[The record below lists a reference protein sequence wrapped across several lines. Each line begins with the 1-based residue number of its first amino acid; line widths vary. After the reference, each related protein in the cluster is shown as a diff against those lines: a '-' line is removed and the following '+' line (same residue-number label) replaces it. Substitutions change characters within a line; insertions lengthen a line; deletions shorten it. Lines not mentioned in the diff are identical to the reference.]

1 MINPTYH
8 PKRSS
13 MLRIVGAAIT
23 VLLLTACA
31 PTTLNGGPSAGH
43 LQSSDAVK
51 APGSIPQTLQQSV
64 PLPRPKATAK
74 TETYSV
80 VVNNVKVQDLLFA
93 LARDAKLNV
102 DIHPGIIGS
111 VTLNAIDQTLPQ
123 LLTRISKQVDMRFEL
138 DGPNLAVMPD
148 TPYLHTYRVDYVNL
162 TRDMKGNMDVASQVS
177 STTSGTG
184 QATGVGQSGTGTNSS
199 LGISIAAKNH
209 FWENLEKNLKD
220 ILRETDKILPEGS
233 SETTIEAN
241 AQRVAKAST
250 AQSTTNPSGTGNL
263 GLGAV
268 GQQAGTVANTAQDS
282 TVVRTSTFRE
292 AASVIVNSEAGIVS
306 VRATSKQHQYVQR
319 FLNTLLQSLHRQVL
333 IEATIVEVSLS
344 ENNQQGIDWSR
355 LRSASGTGFEI
366 IQTGASVVGNA
377 IEIGYK
383 NPASALGN
391 ISATVK
397 LLDTF
402 GTVKILSSPK
412 LSVLNNQTAVLKVV
426 DNLVYFTIS
435 SSTNQNA
442 NNTTTTYTTTLN
454 SVPVGLVL
462 NVTPQISDSES
473 IILNI
478 RPSISRRYAWADDP
492 NPDLKKLDIKNQVP
506 VIRTREMDSMIR
518 ISNGNI
524 AVMGGLMEDTL
535 ENNDSSIPGVSS
547 IPLFGNL
554 FQNRDDTRRKTEL
567 VVFLRPTVVRDA
579 DIRGDFAA
587 YEKHLAK
594 DDFFDETAGPQNT
607 DFSATKRSQ
616 P

>member
-1 MINPTYH
+1 
-8 PKRSS
+8 
-13 MLRIVGAAIT
+13 MLRIVGATFTA
-23 VLLLTACA
+23 LLLVACA
-31 PTTLNGGPSAGH
+31 PTTLSGGPSAGH
-43 LQSSDAVK
+43 LQANDATK
-51 APGSIPQTLQQSV
+51 ATGTIPQPVQQSV
-64 PLPRPKATAK
+64 PLPRPKAAVK

-80 VVNNVKVQDLLFA
+80 VVNNVNVHDLLFA

-102 DIHPGIIGS
+102 DIHPGISGT

-123 LLTRISKQVDMRFEL
+123 LLTRISKQIDMRFEL

-148 TPYLHTYRVDYVNL
+148 TPFLRTYRVDYVNL

-177 STTSGTG
+177 STTNAAG
-184 QATGVGQSGTGTNSS
+184 QATAVGQSGTGTNSS
-199 LGISIAAKNH
+199 LGIAIAAKNH

-241 AQRVAKAST
+241 AQRTAKATT
-250 AQSTTNPSGTGNL
+250 AQSTTNPAGTGNM
-263 GLGAV
+263 GLGIA
-268 GQQAGTVANTAQDS
+268 GQQAGSIANTAQDS
-282 TVVRTSTFRE
+282 TIVKTSTFRE

-306 VRATSKQHQYVQR
+306 VRATNKQHQYVQHY
-319 FLNTLLQSLHRQVL
+319 LSTLLRSLHRQVL

-377 IEIGYK
+377 LEIGYQ
-383 NPASALGN
+383 NPDSALGN

-492 NPDLKKLDIKNQVP
+492 NPDLKKLDIKNQIP

-524 AVMGGLMEDTL
+524 AVMGGAD
-535 ENNDSSIPGVSS
+535 G
-547 IPLFGNL
+547 
-554 FQNRDDTRRKTEL
+554 RHRRKQRHIHSWSL
-567 VVFLRPTVVRDA
+567 YGPIVWQTVPKS
-579 DIRGDFAA
+579 G
-587 YEKHLAK
+587 
-594 DDFFDETAGPQNT
+594 
-607 DFSATKRSQ
+607 
-616 P
+616 

>member
-1 MINPTYH
+1 
-8 PKRSS
+8 
-13 MLRIVGAAIT
+13 MLRIVGAT
-23 VLLLTACA
+23 VTALLLTACA
-31 PTTLNGGPSAGH
+31 PTTLSGGPSAGH

-51 APGSIPQTLQQSV
+51 APGNIPQTLQQSV

-102 DIHPGIIGS
+102 DIHPGITGS

-177 STTSGTG
+177 STASGTG

-233 SETTIEAN
+233 SETTIDAN
-241 AQRVAKAST
+241 AQRTARAAI
-250 AQSTTNPSGTGNL
+250 AQSTTNPSGTGNM
-263 GLGAV
+263 GLGIA
-268 GQQAGTVANTAQDS
+268 GQQAGSVANTTQDS

-306 VRATSKQHQYVQR
+306 VRATSKQHQYVQQ

-355 LRSASGTGFEI
+355 LRSVSGTGFEI

-383 NPASALGN
+383 NPDSALGN

-492 NPDLKKLDIKNQVP
+492 NPDLKKLDIKNQIP

-535 ENNDSSIPGVSS
+535 ENNDSSIPGVSRV
-547 IPLFGNL
+547 PLFGNL

-579 DIRGDFAA
+579 DIRGDFAG

>member
-1 MINPTYH
+1 
-8 PKRSS
+8 
-13 MLRIVGAAIT
+13 MLRIVGAAST
-23 VLLLTACA
+23 ALLLTACA
-31 PTTLNGGPSAGH
+31 PTTLSGGPSAGH
-43 LQSSDAVK
+43 LQASDAVK
-51 APGSIPQTLQQSV
+51 TTGTIPQPVQQSV
-64 PLPRPKATAK
+64 PLPRPKAAVT

-80 VVNNVKVQDLLFA
+80 VVNNVNVHDLLFA

-102 DIHPGIIGS
+102 DIHPGISGT

-123 LLTRISKQVDMRFEL
+123 LLTRISKQIDMRFEL

-148 TPYLHTYRVDYVNL
+148 TPFLNTYRVDYVNL

-177 STTSGTG
+177 STTTGTG

-199 LGISIAAKNH
+199 LGISISAKNH

-220 ILRETDKILPEGS
+220 ILRETDKILPDGS

-241 AQRVAKAST
+241 AQRTAKATT
-250 AQSTTNPSGTGNL
+250 AQSTMNPSGTGNL
-263 GLGAV
+263 GLGVA
-268 GQQAGTVANTAQDS
+268 GQQAGSVANNTQDS

-306 VRATSKQHQYVQR
+306 VRATSKQHQYVQQY
-319 FLNTLLQSLHRQVL
+319 LDTLLSSLHRQVL

-377 IEIGYK
+377 LEIGYK
-383 NPASALGN
+383 NPDSAIGD

-412 LSVLNNQTAVLKVV
+412 LAVLNNQTAVLKVV

-462 NVTPQISDSES
+462 NVTPQISTSES

-492 NPDLKKLDIKNQVP
+492 NPDLKKLDIKNQIP
-506 VIRTREMDSMIR
+506 VIRTREMDSMLR

-535 ENNDSSIPGVSS
+535 ENNDSAIPGASS
-547 IPLFGNL
+547 VPLLGNL
-554 FQNRDDTRRKTEL
+554 FNNRDDTRRKTEL
-567 VVFLRPTVVRDA
+567 VVFLRPTVVKDA
-579 DIRGDFAA
+579 DIRGDFSD
-587 YEKHLAK
+587 YERHLPKA
-594 DDFFDETAGPQNT
+594 DFFDETAGPRSNG
-607 DFSATKRSQ
+607 FSDTKRSQ

>member
-1 MINPTYH
+1 
-8 PKRSS
+8 

-138 DGPNLAVMPD
+138 EGPNLAVMPD

-473 IILNI
+473 SILNI

>member
-1 MINPTYH
+1 
-8 PKRSS
+8 
-13 MLRIVGAAIT
+13 MLRIVGAT
-23 VLLLTACA
+23 VTALLLTACA
-31 PTTLNGGPSAGH
+31 PTTLSGGPSAGH

-51 APGSIPQTLQQSV
+51 APGNIPQTLQQSV

-80 VVNNVKVQDLLFA
+80 VVNSVKVQDLLFA

-102 DIHPGIIGS
+102 DIHPGITGS

-177 STTSGTG
+177 STASGTG

-233 SETTIEAN
+233 SETTIDAN
-241 AQRVAKAST
+241 AQRTARAAI
-250 AQSTTNPSGTGNL
+250 AQSTTNPSGTGNM
-263 GLGAV
+263 GLGIA
-268 GQQAGTVANTAQDS
+268 GQQAGSVANTTQDS

-306 VRATSKQHQYVQR
+306 VRATSKQHQYVQQ

-355 LRSASGTGFEI
+355 LRSVSGTGFEI

-383 NPASALGN
+383 NPDSALGN

-492 NPDLKKLDIKNQVP
+492 NPDLKKLDIKNQIP

-535 ENNDSSIPGVSS
+535 ENNDSSIPGVSRV
-547 IPLFGNL
+547 PLFGNL

-579 DIRGDFAA
+579 DIRGDFAG

-594 DDFFDETAGPQNT
+594 DDFFDETAGPKST
-607 DFSATKRSQ
+607 DLSDTKRSQ

>member
-1 MINPTYH
+1 
-8 PKRSS
+8 
-13 MLRIVGAAIT
+13 MLRIVGATFTA
-23 VLLLTACA
+23 LLLVACA
-31 PTTLNGGPSAGH
+31 PTTLSGGPSAGH
-43 LQSSDAVK
+43 LQANDATK
-51 APGSIPQTLQQSV
+51 ATGTIPQPVQQSV
-64 PLPRPKATAK
+64 PLPRPKAAVK

-80 VVNNVKVQDLLFA
+80 VVNNVNVHDLLFA

-102 DIHPGIIGS
+102 DIHPGISGT

-123 LLTRISKQVDMRFEL
+123 LLTRISKQIDMRFEL

-148 TPYLHTYRVDYVNL
+148 TPFLRTYRVDYVNL

-177 STTSGTG
+177 STTNAAG
-184 QATGVGQSGTGTNSS
+184 QATAVGQSGTGTNSS
-199 LGISIAAKNH
+199 LGIAIAAKNH

-241 AQRVAKAST
+241 AQRTAKATT
-250 AQSTTNPSGTGNL
+250 AQSTTNPAGTGNM
-263 GLGAV
+263 GLGIA
-268 GQQAGTVANTAQDS
+268 GQQAGSIANTAQDS
-282 TVVRTSTFRE
+282 TIVKTSTFRE

-306 VRATSKQHQYVQR
+306 VRATNKQHQYVQHY
-319 FLNTLLQSLHRQVL
+319 LSTLLRSLHRQVL

-377 IEIGYK
+377 LEIGYQ
-383 NPASALGN
+383 NPDSALGN

-492 NPDLKKLDIKNQVP
+492 NPDLKKLDIKNQIP

-524 AVMGGLMEDTL
+524 AVMGGLMEDTV
-535 ENNDSSIPGVSS
+535 ENNDTSIPGASTV
-547 IPLFGNL
+547 PLFGKL

-567 VVFLRPTVVRDA
+567 VVFLRPTVLNA
-579 DIRGDFAA
+579 PDIRGDFAD
-587 YEKHLAK
+587 YEKHLPK
-594 DDFFDETAGPQNT
+594 GDFFEETAGPAT
-607 DFSATKRSQ
+607 DGRANAKWSL

>member
-1 MINPTYH
+1 
-8 PKRSS
+8 
-13 MLRIVGAAIT
+13 MLRIVGATFTA
-23 VLLLTACA
+23 LLLVACA
-31 PTTLNGGPSAGH
+31 PTTLSGGPSAGH
-43 LQSSDAVK
+43 LQANDATK
-51 APGSIPQTLQQSV
+51 ATGTIPQPVQQSV
-64 PLPRPKATAK
+64 PLPRPKAAVK

-80 VVNNVKVQDLLFA
+80 VVNNVNVHDLLFA

-102 DIHPGIIGS
+102 DIHPGISGT

-123 LLTRISKQVDMRFEL
+123 LLTRISKQIDMRFEL

-148 TPYLHTYRVDYVNL
+148 TPFLNTYRVDYVNL

-177 STTSGTG
+177 STTTGTG

-199 LGISIAAKNH
+199 LGISISAKNH

-220 ILRETDKILPEGS
+220 ILRETDKILPDGS

-241 AQRVAKAST
+241 AQRTAKATT
-250 AQSTTNPSGTGNL
+250 AQSTMNPSGTGNL
-263 GLGAV
+263 GLGVA
-268 GQQAGTVANTAQDS
+268 GQQAGSVANNTQDS

-306 VRATSKQHQYVQR
+306 VRATSKQHQYVQQY
-319 FLNTLLQSLHRQVL
+319 LDTLLSSLHRQVL

-377 IEIGYK
+377 LEIGYK
-383 NPASALGN
+383 NPDSAIGD

-412 LSVLNNQTAVLKVV
+412 LAVLNNQTAVLKVV

-462 NVTPQISDSES
+462 NVTPQISTSES

-492 NPDLKKLDIKNQVP
+492 NPDLKKLDIKNQIP
-506 VIRTREMDSMIR
+506 VIRTREMDSMLR

-535 ENNDSSIPGVSS
+535 ENNDSAIPGASS
-547 IPLFGNL
+547 VPLLGNL
-554 FQNRDDTRRKTEL
+554 FNNRDDTRRKTEL
-567 VVFLRPTVVRDA
+567 VVFLRPTVVKDA
-579 DIRGDFAA
+579 DIRGDFLD
-587 YEKHLAK
+587 YERHLPKA
-594 DDFFDETAGPQNT
+594 DFFDETAGPRSNG
-607 DFSATKRSQ
+607 FSDTKRSQ

>member
-1 MINPTYH
+1 
-8 PKRSS
+8 
-13 MLRIVGAAIT
+13 MLRIVGAT
-23 VLLLTACA
+23 VTALLLTACA
-31 PTTLNGGPSAGH
+31 PTTLSGGPSAGH

-51 APGSIPQTLQQSV
+51 APGNIPQTLQQSV

-102 DIHPGIIGS
+102 DIHPGITGS

-177 STTSGTG
+177 STASGTG

-233 SETTIEAN
+233 SETTIDAN
-241 AQRVAKAST
+241 AQRTARAAI
-250 AQSTTNPSGTGNL
+250 AQSTTNPSGTGNM
-263 GLGAV
+263 GLGIA
-268 GQQAGTVANTAQDS
+268 GQQAGSVANTTQDS

-306 VRATSKQHQYVQR
+306 VRATSKQHQYVQQ

-355 LRSASGTGFEI
+355 LRSVSGTGFEI

-383 NPASALGN
+383 NPDSALGN

-435 SSTNQNA
+435 IVA
-442 NNTTTTYTTTLN
+442 PVFKTT
-454 SVPVGLVL
+454 V
-462 NVTPQISDSES
+462 
-473 IILNI
+473 
-478 RPSISRRYAWADDP
+478 
-492 NPDLKKLDIKNQVP
+492 
-506 VIRTREMDSMIR
+506 
-518 ISNGNI
+518 
-524 AVMGGLMEDTL
+524 
-535 ENNDSSIPGVSS
+535 
-547 IPLFGNL
+547 
-554 FQNRDDTRRKTEL
+554 
-567 VVFLRPTVVRDA
+567 
-579 DIRGDFAA
+579 
-587 YEKHLAK
+587 
-594 DDFFDETAGPQNT
+594 
-607 DFSATKRSQ
+607 
-616 P
+616 

>member
-1 MINPTYH
+1 
-8 PKRSS
+8 
-13 MLRIVGAAIT
+13 MLRIVGAT
-23 VLLLTACA
+23 VTALLLTACA
-31 PTTLNGGPSAGH
+31 PTTLSGGPSAGH

-51 APGSIPQTLQQSV
+51 APGNIPQTLQQSV

-102 DIHPGIIGS
+102 DIHPGITGS

-177 STTSGTG
+177 STASGTG

-233 SETTIEAN
+233 SETTIDAN
-241 AQRVAKAST
+241 AQRTARAAI
-250 AQSTTNPSGTGNL
+250 AQSTTNPSGTGNM
-263 GLGAV
+263 GLGIA
-268 GQQAGTVANTAQDS
+268 GQQAGSVANTTQDS

-306 VRATSKQHQYVQR
+306 VRATSKQHQYVQQ

-355 LRSASGTGFEI
+355 LRSVSGTGFEI

-383 NPASALGN
+383 NPDSALGN

-492 NPDLKKLDIKNQVP
+492 NPDLKKLDIKNQIP

-535 ENNDSSIPGVSS
+535 ENNDSSIPGVSRV
-547 IPLFGNL
+547 PLFGNL

-579 DIRGDFAA
+579 DIRGDFAG

-594 DDFFDETAGPQNT
+594 DDFFDETAGPKST
-607 DFSATKRSQ
+607 DLSDTKRSQ

>member
-1 MINPTYH
+1 
-8 PKRSS
+8 
-13 MLRIVGAAIT
+13 MLRIVGATLTA
-23 VLLLTACA
+23 LLLTACA
-31 PTTLNGGPSAGH
+31 PTTLSGGPSAGH
-43 LQSSDAVK
+43 LQASDAAK
-51 APGSIPQTLQQSV
+51 TQGTIPQPLQQSV
-64 PLPRPKATAK
+64 PLPRPKAAAK

-102 DIHPGIIGS
+102 DIHPGITGY

-148 TPYLHTYRVDYVNL
+148 TPFLRTYHVDYVNL
-162 TRDMKGNMDVASQVS
+162 TRDMKGNVDVASQVS
-177 STTSGTG
+177 STTSSTG

-241 AQRVAKAST
+241 AQRTARAST

-268 GQQAGTVANTAQDS
+268 GQQTGAVANSTQDS
-282 TVVRTSTFRE
+282 AVVRTSTFRE
-292 AASVIVNSEAGIVS
+292 AASVIVNSEGGIVS
-306 VRATSKQHQYVQR
+306 VRATSKQHLYVQEY
-319 FLNTLLQSLHRQVL
+319 LDALLRSLQRQVL

-383 NPASALGN
+383 NPDSALGN

-412 LSVLNNQTAVLKVV
+412 LAVLNNQTAVLKVV
-426 DNLVYFTIS
+426 DNLVYFTVS

-442 NNTTTTYTTTLN
+442 NNTTTTYSTTLN

-462 NVTPQISDSES
+462 NVTPQISNSES

-518 ISNGNI
+518 VSNGNI

-535 ENNDSSIPGVSS
+535 ENNDTAVPGVSNV
-547 IPLFGNL
+547 PLFGKL

-567 VVFLRPTVVRDA
+567 VIFLRPTVVRDA
-579 DIRGDFAA
+579 DIRGD
-587 YEKHLAK
+587 YSDYGRHLPT
-594 DDFFDETAGPQNT
+594 DSFFNDTAGPAKIDLPN
-607 DFSATKRSQ
+607 SKRSMQ
-616 P
+616 

>member
-1 MINPTYH
+1 
-8 PKRSS
+8 
-13 MLRIVGAAIT
+13 MLRIVGAT
-23 VLLLTACA
+23 VTALLLTACA
-31 PTTLNGGPSAGH
+31 PTTLSGGPSAGH
-43 LQSSDAVK
+43 LQASDAVK
-51 APGSIPQTLQQSV
+51 APGNIPQTLQQSV

-102 DIHPGIIGS
+102 DIHPGITGS

-177 STTSGTG
+177 STASGTG

-233 SETTIEAN
+233 SETTIDAN
-241 AQRVAKAST
+241 AQRTARAAI
-250 AQSTTNPSGTGNL
+250 AQSTTNPSGTGNM
-263 GLGAV
+263 GLGIA
-268 GQQAGTVANTAQDS
+268 GQQAGSVANTTQDS

-306 VRATSKQHQYVQR
+306 VRATSKQHQYVQQ

-355 LRSASGTGFEI
+355 LRSVSGTGFEI

-383 NPASALGN
+383 NPDSALGN

-492 NPDLKKLDIKNQVP
+492 NPDLKKLDIKNQIP

-535 ENNDSSIPGVSS
+535 ENNDSSIPGVSRV
-547 IPLFGNL
+547 PLFGNL

-579 DIRGDFAA
+579 DIRGDFAG

-594 DDFFDETAGPQNT
+594 DDFFDETAGPKST
-607 DFSATKRSQ
+607 DLSDTKRSQ

>member
-1 MINPTYH
+1 
-8 PKRSS
+8 
-13 MLRIVGAAIT
+13 MLRIVGAT
-23 VLLLTACA
+23 VTALLLSACA

-51 APGSIPQTLQQSV
+51 APGTIPQTLQQSV
-64 PLPRPKATAK
+64 PLPRPNATAK

-102 DIHPGIIGS
+102 DIHPGITGS

-162 TRDMKGNMDVASQVS
+162 SRDMKGNMDVASQVS
-177 STTSGTG
+177 STTSGAG

-233 SETTIEAN
+233 SETTIDAN
-241 AQRVAKAST
+241 AQRTARAAI
-250 AQSTTNPSGTGNL
+250 AQSTTNPSGTGNM
-263 GLGAV
+263 GLGIV
-268 GQQAGTVANTAQDS
+268 GQQAGSVANTTQDS

-306 VRATSKQHQYVQR
+306 VRATSKQHQYVQQ

-383 NPASALGN
+383 NPDSALGN

-492 NPDLKKLDIKNQVP
+492 NPDLKKLDIKNQIP

-535 ENNDSSIPGVSS
+535 ENNDSSIPGVSRV
-547 IPLFGNL
+547 PLFGNL

-567 VVFLRPTVVRDA
+567 VIFLRPTVVRDA
-579 DIRGDFAA
+579 DIRGDFAGYA
-587 YEKHLAK
+587 KHLAK
-594 DDFFDETAGPQNT
+594 DDFFDETAGPKST
-607 DFSATKRSQ
+607 DLSDTKRSQ